1 MIDYLQMNKFE
12 FSGTGVA
19 LITPFKADHSV
30 DLAALENVVEHVIAG
45 GADYLVALGTTSEAP
60 VLDEVEKF
68 RVRETI
74 ISTAAARVPV
84 VLGVGGNNTSAVVKQ
99 LEHDPMDGF
108 SGILSVT
115 PYYNKPGQE
124 GLYAHFDAVAK
135 ASRLPVILY
144 NVPGRTAV
152 NMKASTTLELA
163 AKHKNIVAVKEAS
176 GDMLQIM
183 NIIRQKPDHFEVI
196 SGDDGITFPLMAA
209 GAVGVIS
216 VAANAFTVDFSAMVN
231 AMLNERFAEA
241 RALHYKMFTLFGQ
254 LFAEGSPAG
263 VKALMSHMNLCDNVV
278 RLPLTRV
285 SDDLAKQIEDQW
297 TLFNH

>member
-1 MIDYLQMNKFE
+1 MTDYLQMNKFE

-30 DLAALENVVEHVIAG
+30 DLVALENVVEHVIAG

-68 RVRETI
+68 KVRETI
-74 ISTAAARVPV
+74 IRTTASRVPV

-124 GLYAHFDAVAK
+124 GLFAHFNAVAR

-144 NVPGRTAV
+144 NVPGRTAI

-163 AKHKNIVAVKEAS
+163 TKHKNIVAVKEAS

-183 NIIRQKPDHFEVI
+183 DIIRQKPDHFEVI
-196 SGDDGITFPLMAA
+196 SGDDGITLPLMAA

-216 VAANAFTVDFSAMVN
+216 VAANAFTVDFSAMVS
-231 AMLNERFAEA
+231 AMLNERYAEA
-241 RALHYKMFTLFGQ
+241 RALHYKMFILFGQ

-263 VKALMSHMNLCDNVV
+263 VKALMSHMNLCSNVV
-278 RLPLTRV
+278 RLPLTSV
-285 SDDLAKQIEDQW
+285 SPVLAKQIENQW

>member
-1 MIDYLQMNKFE
+1 MNKFE

-68 RVRETI
+68 KVRETI
-74 ISTAAARVPV
+74 IRTTASRVPV

-196 SGDDGITFPLMAA
+196 SGDDGITLPLMAA

-216 VAANAFTVDFSAMVN
+216 VAANAFTVDFSAMVS
-231 AMLNERFAEA
+231 AMLNERYAEA
-241 RALHYKMFTLFGQ
+241 RALHYKMFILFGQ

-263 VKALMSHMNLCDNVV
+263 VKALMSYMNLCGNVV
-278 RLPLTRV
+278 RLPLTSV
-285 SDDLAKQIEDQW
+285 SPGLAKQIENQW
-297 TLFNH
+297 TLFYH